1 MSEKQS
7 YPVLSP
13 VRHDGQRYAPDDEQF
28 NTITLTDKEAVPLKA
43 LGCIPKEQGEP
54 QKANEPDLTDV
65 QRIEK
70 IKEAIGDLDAEKD
83 FKKDG
88 APKAASVNTLLD
100 FDVSADEINAV
111 WATIKPADE
120 E

>member
-1 MSEKQS
+1 MLEKQT

-13 VRHDGQRYAPDDEQF
+13 VRHDGQRYSPDDEKF
-28 NTITLTDKEAVPLKA
+28 NTIELTDKEATPLKA
-43 LGCIPKEQGEP
+43 LGCIPKEQAEP
-54 QKANEPDLTDV
+54 QKPSTPEMTDE

-70 IKEAIGDLDAEKD
+70 IKEAIGGLDAEKD

-100 FDVSADEINAV
+100 FDVSADDINAV

>member
-13 VRHDGQRYAPDDEQF
+13 VRHDGQRYAPDDETF
-28 NTITLTDKEAVPLKA
+28 NTITLTDKEAMPLKA
-43 LGCIPKEQGEP
+43 LGCIPKEQAQP
-54 QKANEPDLTDV
+54 QKADEPDLTGE

-70 IKEAIGDLDAEKD
+70 IKEAIGGLDAESD

-88 APKAASVNTLLD
+88 APKFAAVNTLLD

-111 WATIKPADE
+111 WATIKPVDDE
-120 E
+120 